1 MGIPEPNEEGE
12 AFLAMSRG
20 EEVLVDGRR
29 VRLGSEKGRRRVILG
44 KACLIRQQKVAWHAK
59 VLVQVLKSPFLG
71 LSEESQ
77 EKLQILLTSGG
88 AELDGSCVCHF
99 HWTTVMLNNVQ
110 LISLSYLV
118 T

>member
-77 EKLQILLTSGG
+77 EKLQILLTSGASVDG
-88 AELDGSCVCHF
+88 WKLCLPFPLDNSDVEQCSINF
-99 HWTTVMLNNVQ
+99 T
-110 LISLSYLV
+110 
-118 T
+118 